1 MFARK
6 VFYIFED
13 ASLGECECM
22 GMMSRRYLN
31 EAAGLYMVLVQDVSE
46 GLSAED
52 DADDDG
58 IDLAE
63 SFDGSGSL

>member
-1 MFARK
+1 
-6 VFYIFED
+6 
-13 ASLGECECM
+13 M